1 MDLKDIQT
9 VAQSDVVFAVL
20 FIGLL
25 WISAIFIN
33 RLMQDQR
40 ETEKQR
46 EEQLIELYREQKAE
60 SAERE
65 KELMQHLDRITERQA
80 EITNTLREVKEDM
93 RGGLT
98 KLEEKVD
105 RGFVEVWRAINQNR
119 GDN

>member
-1 MDLKDIQT
+1 MGIKEIQSI
-9 VAQSDVVFAVL
+9 AQSDVVFAVL
-20 FIGLL
+20 FIALL
-25 WISAIFIN
+25 LGAAHFIS
-33 RLMQDQR
+33 RLIQDQR
-40 ETEKQR
+40 DTEKHR

-65 KELMQHLDRITERQA
+65 KELMQHLERITERQA
-80 EITNTLREVKEDM
+80 EISNTLREVKEDM

-119 GDN
+119 GD